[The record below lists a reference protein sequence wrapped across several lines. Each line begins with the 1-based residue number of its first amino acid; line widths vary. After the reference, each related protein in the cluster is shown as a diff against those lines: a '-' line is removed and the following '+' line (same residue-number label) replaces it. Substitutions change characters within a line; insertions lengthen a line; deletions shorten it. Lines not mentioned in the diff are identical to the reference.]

1 MKMKNNPSEK
11 NKKYLP
17 YALALSFLIAVV
29 ISYFSF
35 NNYSAQAAPNSTVY
49 FDPATLPVNN
59 NGTFSL
65 DAKINPGT
73 NQIAAV
79 ELHISFDQT
88 KVRLNSIS
96 PSALFYDVLT
106 PASIDNA
113 TGNASITLGT
123 GSGTT
128 YVTSLTTMAT
138 FSFTAIGNGTA
149 NVNFLN
155 TTLAAD
161 PNEGANVITTRNG
174 AVINI
179 GAKTYSLADFQNIAI
194 HWLQSLSG
202 ESNGDYNSDSIVNT
216 RDIGIIMHS
225 WQ

>member
-1 MKMKNNPSEK
+1 MKIKINQSEK
-11 NKKYLP
+11 NKKYLS
-17 YALALSFLIAVV
+17 YVLVLSFLIAITV
-29 ISYFSF
+29 SYFSF
-35 NNYSAQAAPNSTVY
+35 NNYNAQAAPNSTVS
-49 FDPATLPVNN
+49 FDPATLSVNN

-88 KVRLNSIS
+88 KVRLDSIS
-96 PSALFYDVLT
+96 PSTLFYDVLT
-106 PASIDNA
+106 PSSIDNT
-113 TGNASITLGT
+113 TGKASIALGT

-128 YVTSLTTMAT
+128 YATSLSTMAT
-138 FSFTAIGNGTA
+138 LSFTTIGDGTA
-149 NVNFLN
+149 NVNFLD

-161 PNEGANVITTRNG
+161 PNEEGNVITARSG

-179 GAKTYSLADFQNIAI
+179 NTRTYTLADWTNIAT
-194 HWLQSLSG
+194 HWLQSLGG
-202 ESNGDYNSDSIVNT
+202 ESNGDYNGDSVVNT

>member
-1 MKMKNNPSEK
+1 MKIKINQSGK
-11 NKKYLP
+11 NKKYLSSI
-17 YALALSFLIAVV
+17 LALSFLIAIT
-29 ISYFSF
+29 ISYFLF
-35 NNYSAQAAPNSTVY
+35 NNYNVQAAPNSTVY
-49 FDPATLPVNN
+49 FDPATQTINN

-88 KVRLNSIS
+88 KVRLDSIS
-96 PSALFYDVLT
+96 PSTLFYDVLT
-106 PASIDNA
+106 PSAINNTA
-113 TGNASITLGT
+113 GNASITLGT

-128 YVTSLTTMAT
+128 YATSLATMAT
-138 FSFTAIGNGTA
+138 FSFTTIGNGTA
-149 NVNFLN
+149 NVNFLD

-161 PNEGANVITTRNG
+161 PNEGENVITAKSG
-174 AVINI
+174 AVITVN
-179 GAKTYSLADFQNIAI
+179 ARTYSLADWTNIAT
-194 HWLQSLSG
+194 HWLQPLSG
-202 ESNGDYNSDSIVNT
+202 ESNGDYNGDSIVNT